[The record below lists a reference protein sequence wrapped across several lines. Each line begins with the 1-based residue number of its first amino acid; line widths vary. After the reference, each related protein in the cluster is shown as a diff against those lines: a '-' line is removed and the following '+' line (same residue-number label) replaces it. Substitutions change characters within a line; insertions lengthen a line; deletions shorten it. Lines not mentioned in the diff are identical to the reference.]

1 MQWSYSLIKD
11 SISCFWRFL
20 LQFLSFLFKS
30 LYCYKLLVFL
40 LQQFFFFFF
49 FFSISAL
56 KDLVHNYVINLEN
69 KWICSCTFY
78 FIFSVKQN
86 QGSLFYY
93 SYSFLKNKI
102 NSCKFQYASKVYTKT
117 KESKNLLKDFQNI
130 RNEIFVYEK
139 LMKLKKKIRE
149 NWIKGDQALWL
160 SKTNVKLL
168 EPC

>member
-1 MQWSYSLIKD
+1 MFLWFLKLTF
-11 SISCFWRFL
+11 CFV
-20 LQFLSFLFKS
+20 LF
-30 LYCYKLLVFL
+30 CFVF
-40 LQQFFFFFF
+40 
-49 FFSISAL
+49 SVSAL

-69 KWICSCTFY
+69 TWICSCTFY

-93 SYSFLKNKI
+93 SYFFLKNKI
-102 NSCKFQYASKVYTKT
+102 NSCKFQYASKVYTKA

-130 RNEIFVYEK
+130 RNEIFMFMKSY

-149 NWIKGDQALWL
+149 NWIKGDRAFWL

>member
-1 MQWSYSLIKD
+1 M
-11 SISCFWRFL
+11 FL
-20 LQFLSFLFKS
+20 WFLKLTFLF
-30 LYCYKLLVFL
+30 CFL
-40 LQQFFFFFF
+40 FCFV

-56 KDLVHNYVINLEN
+56 KVLVHNYVINLEN

-117 KESKNLLKDFQNI
+117 EESKNLLKDFQNI

>member
-1 MQWSYSLIKD
+1 M
-11 SISCFWRFL
+11 FL
-20 LQFLSFLFKS
+20 WFLKLTFLF
-30 LYCYKLLVFL
+30 CFL
-40 LQQFFFFFF
+40 FCFV

-56 KDLVHNYVINLEN
+56 KVLVHNYVINLEN

-130 RNEIFVYEK
+130 RNEIFMFMKSY

-149 NWIKGDQALWL
+149 NWIKGDRAFWL

>member
-1 MQWSYSLIKD
+1 M
-11 SISCFWRFL
+11 FL
-20 LQFLSFLFKS
+20 WFLKLTFLF
-30 LYCYKLLVFL
+30 CFL
-40 LQQFFFFFF
+40 FCFV

-56 KDLVHNYVINLEN
+56 KVLVHNYVINLEN

-86 QGSLFYY
+86 QGSLFCY